1 MGYLMTKILITG
13 ASGYIGSVL
22 VPALLSKNYHVHAL
36 DNLMYGQTTLASSIS
51 NPQFTFTRGDVRD
64 FGLMRKCLKDI
75 DIVIPLAAIVG
86 APACERDPVAASTIN
101 REAVFRMFEM
111 LSKDQRV
118 IMPTTNSAY
127 GHGDKDNHCDENTPL
142 NPLSLYA
149 RDKVLVEESLME
161 LSNATSFRLATVF
174 GISPRMRLDLLVNNF
189 VFKAI
194 NDGYITLFEGHFKR
208 NFIHLLDVVQAFE
221 LAIENP
227 EQFNRQIFNVGLSS
241 ANISKVELCE
251 EIAKL
256 IPSFYFSEASL
267 GEDPD
272 KRNYIVSN
280 QKIESLGFVPRVSL
294 QDGITELIKGLPL
307 FKHNYFSNI

>member
-1 MGYLMTKILITG
+1 MTKILITG

-22 VPALLSKNYHVHAL
+22 VPSLLSKNYDVHAL
-36 DNLMYGQTTLASSIS
+36 DNLMYGQTTLASSIA
-51 NPQFTFTRGDVRD
+51 NPRFTFTRGDVRD
-64 FGLMRKCLKDI
+64 FELMRKCLKGVDV
-75 DIVIPLAAIVG
+75 VIPLAAIVG
-86 APACERDPVAASTIN
+86 APACERDPLAASTIN
-101 REAVFRMFEM
+101 RDAVISMFEM

-127 GHGDKDNHCDENTPL
+127 GHGDDANHCDENTPL

-149 RDKVLVEESLME
+149 RDKVLVEESLMR
-161 LSNATSFRLATVF
+161 LPNSTSFRLATVF
-174 GISPRMRLDLLVNNF
+174 GISPRLRLDLVVNNF
-189 VFKAI
+189 VFKAL

-208 NFIHLLDVVQAFE
+208 NFIHVLDVVQAFE

-227 EQFNRQIFNVGLSS
+227 RQFQGEVFNVGLSS
-241 ANISKVELCE
+241 ANLSKIELCK

-256 IPSFYFSEASL
+256 LPSFYFSEAAL

-280 QKIESLGFVPRVSL
+280 QKIESCGFVPNVSL
-294 QDGITELIKGLPL
+294 QDGIAELIKGLPL